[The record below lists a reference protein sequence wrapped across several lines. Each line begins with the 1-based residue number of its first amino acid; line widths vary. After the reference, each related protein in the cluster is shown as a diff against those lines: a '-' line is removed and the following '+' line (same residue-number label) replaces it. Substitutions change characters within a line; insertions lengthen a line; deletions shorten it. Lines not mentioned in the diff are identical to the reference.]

1 MDFKCN
7 NDVDALLSVR
17 CVTVM
22 LQIARAHGQREG
34 ERGIGIIRNVGKRQ
48 QILVFVGGERHGVE
62 KRGSIGVE
70 LLLIFEKVGILTRI
84 ISTYCNTFMCTPL
97 FICLW

>member
-1 MDFKCN
+1 MQQVGFKCN

-48 QILVFVGGERHGVE
+48 QILVFVGYSLRTYMCSEGYRGITGVQPMGLGRTE
-62 KRGSIGVE
+62 PIP
-70 LLLIFEKVGILTRI
+70 LLITDI
-84 ISTYCNTFMCTPL
+84 
-97 FICLW
+97 